1 MRSCFFLAVT
11 ECYYRASSL
20 ESDAEKGE
28 IFTQRP
34 QQGQCWVGWSLQA
47 TDVLAY
53 NETGARLGESYFT
66 FAACILCDIWENF
79 LCKLKPWTVYPLTDV
94 FRSNNLTQKEQKHLF
109 VMFWTGCIL
118 VDNENLMRFFGNFNV
133 ETWNGFIKRGNF
145 QHYCREMPSI
155 KTGNSQSKVNASK
168 T

>member
-11 ECYYRASSL
+11 ECYYRTSSL

-118 VDNENLMRFFGNFNV
+118 VDNENLMRFLEILMWKHEMVSLREAIFSTTAEKCPLSRL
-133 ETWNGFIKRGNF
+133 ETVSLK
-145 QHYCREMPSI
+145 
-155 KTGNSQSKVNASK
+155 
-168 T
+168 